1 MDNETIFF
9 VLGPLLAV
17 SAVTV
22 SFVGLR
28 VKGFPGRFAPLVFL
42 WFAVL
47 VGATTTFAVLHARDE
62 EKGKQAELVKAGK
75 TIEQEESR

>member
-9 VLGPLLAV
+9 ILGPLLAV

-28 VKGFPGRFAPLVFL
+28 VKSFPGKAAPLVFL
-42 WFAVL
+42 WFAIL
-47 VGATTTFAVLHARDE
+47 VGATATFAVLHARDE
-62 EKGKQAELVKAGK
+62 EKGKKAEYLKAGK
-75 TIEQEESR
+75 KYEQEEHQ